1 MVSSDLATVD
11 AVVSAL
17 YEAQRH
23 TSEKPRDWDR
33 FRMMFVPN
41 APLVQAGSEH
51 GYYLYDLEDYISE
64 AEDLRS
70 KHPPTEWLQVVRDIN
85 RLGGIAHVFSAY
97 DQRYFDG
104 KRTTSTS
111 GVNSFHLAL
120 DNLGN

>member
-1 MVSSDLATVD
+1 
-11 AVVSAL
+11 
-17 YEAQRH
+17 
-23 TSEKPRDWDR
+23 
-33 FRMMFVPN
+33 
-41 APLVQAGSEH
+41 
-51 GYYLYDLEDYISE
+51 
-64 AEDLRS
+64 LRS

-120 DNLGN
+120 DNLGNWHITSWRWSAGITRDQD